1 MYTHVCRKKNEKK
14 KEVREHNKI
23 ENDIPLMLAA

>member
-1 MYTHVCRKKNEKK
+1 MYTHVCRKKTKKK